1 MGKKLVEK
9 LMESAKSILPIV
21 LIVLAL
27 HFTVARMPMGTL
39 ALFLTGAV
47 LLTIGMS
54 VFTLGSDMA
63 TMPMGEA
70 IGLALTKSKKIWK
83 MLIGCFVLGF
93 AVTIA
98 EPDLQVLTKQVPA
111 VPDMALVASVAAGV
125 GIFLVLALLRILL
138 KIRLSTM
145 FVVFYTLVF
154 AVAALAAPDFLAVG
168 FDSGGVTTGP
178 ITVPFILA
186 LGAGVSSVRGGQTEE
201 EDSFGL
207 CALCSIGPVLTVLL
221 LGIFFDSSGSGYA
234 FETADTVDSVR
245 ELLVLYKNGFLLF
258 LKEVVLALLPIAVI
272 FGVLQAVRLKLPKAR
287 LIKIG
292 IGLVYTVAGLAVF
305 LTGVNIGFMPA
316 GTFLG
321 GAIASL
327 PYRWILIPI
336 SMAIGF
342 FITAAEPAIY
352 LLNRQVEEI
361 TSGAI
366 SRKMMMAGLSVG
378 ISIGLALSMVR
389 IMTGASI
396 WFFLFPG
403 YALAL
408 TLSFFVPEIF
418 TAIAFD
424 SGGVAAGTMAA
435 AFLLPFAMGACRA
448 IGGNVMTDAF
458 GIIAMVAMMPLL
470 TLQGMGLLYKLKLSR
485 MKDPDAPGSSAEE
498 PASGVR
504 EEQKK
509 PPQPP
514 GEPVL
519 ETAEGADADVIE
531 YSEEVDGNGS

>member
-1 MGKKLVEK
+1 MGKKLIEK
-9 LMESAKSILPIV
+9 LTESAKSILPIV

-27 HFTVARMPMGTL
+27 HFTVARMPTGTL

-47 LLTIGMS
+47 LLTAGMS

-70 IGLALTKSKKIWK
+70 IGLTLTKSKKIWK
-83 MLIGCFVLGF
+83 MLLGCFVLGF

-138 KIRLSTM
+138 KIRLANL
-145 FVVFYTLVF
+145 FVAFYALVF

-234 FETADTVDSVR
+234 FETADTVDGVR
-245 ELLVLYKNGFLLF
+245 ELLVLYKDGFLLF
-258 LKEVVLALLPIAVI
+258 LREVVLALLPVAVI
-272 FGVLQAVRLKLPKAR
+272 FGVLQAVRLKLPKTR

-292 IGLVYTVAGLAVF
+292 IGLVYTVIGLAVF

-396 WFFLFPG
+396 WLFLFPG

-408 TLSFFVPEIF
+408 ALSFFVPEIF

-485 MKDPDAPGSSAEE
+485 MKDPDAPASSGEE

-504 EEQKK
+504 EEQRE